1 MSKFTVDQALQQAV
15 AAHKSG
21 QLQKAD
27 RLYTAIL
34 RSNPRHPDANHNMGV
49 LAISVGKV
57 DQALPFFKT
66 ALNESPGKAQFWISY
81 IDTLTKLGKWSDA
94 RTVFDQ
100 AKKHGAQGNGFD
112 DLENRLD
119 SIDHVR
125 QSAENVIPETS
136 ADQPNSL
143 DALTLE
149 QALRLAQKK
158 ETEGSTK
165 ESKKI
170 YQDILN
176 KFPKNKKAIAGL
188 KRLVDGVTGDIPKGH
203 GLSKERVQSVIDLYN
218 QGRLNAAVEQGQ
230 ILIEQYPESWEIWN
244 ILGAAAAR
252 SNQLEQA
259 IVAFRKVIAIKPDHA
274 DAYHNLGI
282 AQQNQGELD
291 EAVETFTQ
299 ALNINPNQAETY
311 NALGNAL
318 QTQGKLDK
326 AIETYNKALNINPDH
341 ASAYNNLGNALQKQ
355 AKLEQAVEAYNKAI
369 TIKADYADAYNN
381 LGTTLHKQAKLD
393 KAIQA
398 YNRAITIQS
407 DHLGAYNNLGNVLQD
422 QGKMNEAVTAYLK
435 AIAINP
441 HYARGH
447 NNLGNVLLKQEKLN
461 EAMDSYN
468 RALVINPNS
477 AEIYNNLGVVL
488 REKGSFTE
496 ASEAYY
502 KALEIDPNYAEAYN
516 NLGVSSKLQGNI
528 KEAIGLFKSALEI
541 KSDFADAQNNIGS
554 ALLDQGEI
562 KLASEAFMS
571 AKNLDPD
578 HASARN
584 NALSLAI
591 QLPSS
596 TQNQPVL
603 ETTTEKQSGLSDES
617 NPRWTVLRAIE
628 AYLFEDFDMARSH
641 IEKFK
646 SIDTNRI
653 VLLEPTSRIF
663 CNAYSQFVGAL
674 LVKQT
679 SDQLNLKAS
688 EFIYHLGESHC
699 LSYAHKTIEVADRHF
714 KIKPKITFG
723 AKAFHFSKH
732 GNNCFKAITRVNFLS
747 LPKNSNVFIS
757 FGEIDCRPREGFIT
771 ASKKIDTPLENLIN
785 QTVTKYVRWFRDLN
799 DDRGHQLYFI
809 NLPAPTFDKKLGKEL
824 NNKISE
830 VVARFNTELQQ
841 RAQHFGFGLIDV
853 FSFTTDKNGHSNGE
867 FHVDHFHLGPD
878 ALMNIQRQFLQKI

>member
-341 ASAYNNLGNALQKQ
+341 ASAYNNLGNALRKQ
-355 AKLEQAVEAYNKAI
+355 ARLEPAVEAYNKAI
-369 TIKADYADAYNN
+369 TIKADYAEAYNN
-381 LGTTLHKQAKLD
+381 LGVALNEQAKKD

-398 YNRAITIQS
+398 YNRAITIKP
-407 DHLGAYNNLGNVLQD
+407 DFLDCAWNLSSATENID
-422 QGKMNEAVTAYLK
+422 D
-435 AIAINP
+435 
-441 HYARGH
+441 ARGW
-447 NNLGNVLLKQEKLN
+447 L
-461 EAMDSYN
+461 D
-468 RALVINPNS
+468 RC
-477 AEIYNNLGVVL
+477 
-488 REKGSFTE
+488 
-496 ASEAYY
+496 
-502 KALEIDPNYAEAYN
+502 LEIDPNYLPARLHLSALKFYQNDDVDFNALMQTNLKTHPFMRSFSWIMGLPTLPKLFFNRWALFDHVMEQSKTDRPFYEFGVWRGDAFKYLVNTFKKGYGFDTFEGLPEAWHHEKAGSY
-516 NLGVSSKLQGNI
+516 SSQGNVPQI
-528 KEAIGLFKSALEI
+528 EGGHFVVGRFEETLEEFFNESRPKASI
-541 KSDFADAQNNIGS
+541 INFDAD
-554 ALLDQGEI
+554 LY
-562 KLASEAFMS
+562 
-571 AKNLDPD
+571 
-578 HASARN
+578 
-584 NALSLAI
+584 
-591 QLPSS
+591 SS
-596 TQNQPVL
+596 TICALNHAKTVI
-603 ETTTEKQSGLSDES
+603 DEHTLMIFDELIMNYNWEQDEFKALNEFCS
-617 NPRWTVLRAIE
+617 N
-628 AYLFEDFDMARSH
+628 
-641 IEKFK
+641 
-646 SIDTNRI
+646 
-653 VLLEPTSRIF
+653 
-663 CNAYSQFVGAL
+663 
-674 LVKQT
+674 
-679 SDQLNLKAS
+679 
-688 EFIYHLGESHC
+688 
-699 LSYAHKTIEVADRHF
+699 
-714 KIKPKITFG
+714 
-723 AKAFHFSKH
+723 
-732 GNNCFKAITRVNFLS
+732 NNCNYEVLAVSFFTKQVAVKLTNF
-747 LPKNSNVFIS
+747 
-757 FGEIDCRPREGFIT
+757 
-771 ASKKIDTPLENLIN
+771 
-785 QTVTKYVRWFRDLN
+785 
-799 DDRGHQLYFI
+799 
-809 NLPAPTFDKKLGKEL
+809 
-824 NNKISE
+824 
-830 VVARFNTELQQ
+830 
-841 RAQHFGFGLIDV
+841 
-853 FSFTTDKNGHSNGE
+853 
-867 FHVDHFHLGPD
+867 
-878 ALMNIQRQFLQKI
+878 